1 MKRASLLV
9 CLLSLL
15 ELHRDIGF
23 MLLGQANL
31 SLGMSLKLST
41 GTVATVGLWKGWLV
55 GYACLVGWCLQGML
69 MSVGD
74 WMGQGPNL
82 ISASSLLVR
91 TLLLGWF
98 VQQRIVRR
106 EVKQP

>member
-15 ELHRDIGF
+15 ELPRDIGF
-23 MLLGQANL
+23 MQLGQANL

-41 GTVATVGLWKGWLV
+41 GAVATVGLWNGWLV

-69 MSVGD
+69 MSAGE

-82 ISASSLLVR
+82 MSAAALLVR
-91 TLLLGWF
+91 TVLLGWF
-98 VQQRIVRR
+98 VRQRILRR